1 MASAAAGA
9 GPSGTVYSDAELAE
23 LGFASVGHDV
33 RIDRRAALFGIPSI
47 HVGSHVRIDCFA
59 VITAGPAEVHIG
71 SYTHIAPHTYLSG
84 SQGGIYLG
92 YGAGLAP
99 FAALY
104 SAVEDYTAGHLT
116 NPSVPPDLRGQKVG
130 PIVMAPHAAIGSSSV
145 VLAGIT
151 VGFAAAVG
159 ALSLVNRRVR
169 PFEVVH
175 GNPIRRAGMRDR
187 DRLLVLDEEL
197 RRRAEAEGVELPA
210 VDHQSGSVIG
220 IGPGL
225 YPYRPDG
232 VTLGSLPA
240 GRRAGR

>member
-1 MASAAAGA
+1 MSAVAPS
-9 GPSGTVYSDAELAE
+9 GPGTVYSEAELAD
-23 LGFASVGHDV
+23 LGFASLGHDV

-59 VITAGPAEVHIG
+59 VITAGPAEVRIG

-84 SQGGIYLG
+84 SQGGINLG

-130 PIVMAPHAAIGSSSV
+130 LIDIAPHAAVGSSSV
-145 VLAGIT
+145 VLAGIG

-159 ALSLVNRRVR
+159 ALSLVTRRVR
-169 PFEVVH
+169 PFEIVH
-175 GNPIRRAGMRDR
+175 GNPIRRTGVRVQDK
-187 DRLLVLDEEL
+187 LLELDGEL
-197 RRRAEAEGVELPA
+197 RSRAAAEGIELPPH
-210 VDHQSGSVIG
+210 DHLVGG
-220 IGPGL
+220 GPGSAA
-225 YPYRPDG
+225 DG
-232 VTLGSLPA
+232 GGA
-240 GRRAGR
+240 AA

>member
-1 MASAAAGA
+1 MAVS
-9 GPSGTVYSDAELAE
+9 STTYSDAELAE
-23 LGFASVGHDV
+23 LGFASLGRDV
-33 RIDRRAALFGIPSI
+33 RIDRRAALFGASSM
-47 HVGSHVRIDCFA
+47 HVGCHVRIDCFA
-59 VITAGPAEVHIG
+59 VVTAGPAEVHIG

-84 SQGGIYLG
+84 SQGGIRLG

-130 PIVMAPHAAIGSSSV
+130 PITIAPHAAIGSSSV

-151 VGFAAAVG
+151 VGFAGAVG

-175 GNPIRRAGMRDR
+175 GNPIRRAGMRER
-187 DRLLVLDEEL
+187 DRLLELDAEL
-197 RRRAEAEGVELPA
+197 RSRAAAEGDDLPDC
-210 VDHQSGSVIG
+210 DHTTGMPIAS
-220 IGPGL
+220 GPGL

-232 VTLGSLPA
+232 VTLGARPA
-240 GRRAGR
+240 ARRAGR